1 MIAHHRGHFL
11 AFALLPLL
19 NTLGLLVHGLN
30 LSTHGTGNTGRAL
43 AIILV
48 SGLISMISVAVSSF
62 KRARH
67 LGFAPR
73 AAALGLLASLFLGP
87 FVLLVVLYLG
97 IAKPRVGDPAQ
108 TTPTAAALGIRWL
121 WAPVLL
127 LGPWAAILVASAIP

>member
-1 MIAHHRGHFL
+1 MMAHHRGHFL

-43 AIILV
+43 VIILV
-48 SGLISMISVAVSSF
+48 SALISVISVAVSSF

-67 LGFAPR
+67 LGYAPR
-73 AAALGLLASLFLGP
+73 TAALGLLACLFLGP
-87 FVLLVVLYLG
+87 FVLLGFLYLSV
-97 IAKPRVGDPAQ
+97 AKPRVVDSAQ
-108 TTPTAAALGIRWL
+108 TTPPAASLGAGWL